1 MNPYFLDILSQP
13 NALRQV
19 ITQFPHSAINQI
31 QKKINER
38 EFDQIIMT
46 GMGASHAAA
55 YPAFIQLAGTS
66 IPASLLNRAE
76 LSHFLN
82 AMLGKKT
89 LLWLNSQSGRSIELL
104 NILDTIKSRPVACSL
119 SFVNDSNSPLALGT
133 DYSIAIQAGEE
144 AIVSTKTYT
153 NMLAAN
159 LLTSIQFSNG
169 DMNLAQKYLLTVADK
184 METYL
189 KNWDSNIEKIYSFL
203 GDVNRLFILGRGPS
217 LSTVWDGSLV
227 CKEAAKFPAEGIHA
241 ADFRHGPLELVSK
254 DVTIIFLEGVG
265 KTSKINRAFAEE
277 ISSLGANVIWVSSR
291 PHPTLPT
298 LLIPEVPDLF
308 LPFVEILPIQ
318 LLSISLA
325 ERQGL
330 EAGQFHHIGKV
341 TLKE

>member
-1 MNPYFLDILSQP
+1 MNPYFADILAQP
-13 NALRQV
+13 AVLRQASA
-19 ITQFPHSAINQI
+19 QFPHTAIKQI
-31 QKKINER
+31 KKKINEGH
-38 EFDQIIMT
+38 FDRIIMT
-46 GMGASHAAA
+46 GMGASLNAA
-55 YPAFIQLAGTS
+55 YPAFIQLTEMS
-66 IPASLLNRAE
+66 VPAFLLNSAE
-76 LSHFLN
+76 LSHYLSS
-82 AMLGKKT
+82 MLEEKT
-89 LLWLNSQSGRSIELL
+89 LLWLNSQSGRSVELL
-104 NILDTIKSRPVACSL
+104 NILDHIKTKPVACSL

-144 AIVSTKTYT
+144 AIVSTKTYI

-159 LLTSIQFSNG
+159 LLSSIQFSNG
-169 DMNLAQKYLLTVADK
+169 DISSAQNELLTVADK

-189 KNWDSNIEKIYSFL
+189 KNWDSNIEIINTFSR
-203 GDVNRLFILGRGPS
+203 DIDRLFILGRGPS

-241 ADFRHGPLELVSK
+241 AEFRHGPLELVSK
-254 DVTIIFLEGVG
+254 DVTIIFLEGVS

-291 PHPTLPT
+291 PHPALPT
-298 LLIPEVPDLF
+298 LLIPEVRDLY

-318 LLSISLA
+318 LLSIFLA

-341 TLKE
+341 AMKE